1 MATVNYTITRH
12 DDESLT
18 FTWTP
23 LTETN
28 ADGQP
33 LVLSRYADKT
43 LHAYGTFGTGGTV
56 VLEGT
61 NESPGSFANGV
72 LMEGVNNTAISLT
85 AAAIETVQEVPVQIR
100 PRVSAGTGVS
110 LTVKIHVPRA
120 NRGL

>member
-12 DDESLT
+12 DDDSRT

-33 LVLSRYADKT
+33 LILSSAYDKT
-43 LHAYGTFGTGGTV
+43 VQVYGTFGAGGTCIV
-56 VLEGT
+56 EGT
-61 NESPGSFANGV
+61 NESPGAFAQG
-72 LMEGVNNTAISLT
+72 LTLEGLNNTALSYT
-85 AAAIETVQEVPVQIR
+85 AAGIEKIKENPVQLR

-110 LTVKIHVPRA
+110 LTVKIHVPRQ
-120 NRGL
+120 R